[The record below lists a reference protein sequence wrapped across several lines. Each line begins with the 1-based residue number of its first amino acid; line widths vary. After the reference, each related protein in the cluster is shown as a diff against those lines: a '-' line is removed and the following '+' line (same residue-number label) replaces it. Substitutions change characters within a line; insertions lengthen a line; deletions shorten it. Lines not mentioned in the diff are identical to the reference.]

1 MALRLA
7 AAGYAA
13 GLRAASRARVMQFFL
28 LRAVCVW
35 TTACVLRF
43 YVPSGALEALQNGL
57 QKFGAES

>member
-13 GLRAASRARVMQFFL
+13 GLRAASRARVMQFS
-28 LRAVCVW
+28 LRADGVW

-43 YVPSGALEALQNGL
+43 L
-57 QKFGAES
+57 